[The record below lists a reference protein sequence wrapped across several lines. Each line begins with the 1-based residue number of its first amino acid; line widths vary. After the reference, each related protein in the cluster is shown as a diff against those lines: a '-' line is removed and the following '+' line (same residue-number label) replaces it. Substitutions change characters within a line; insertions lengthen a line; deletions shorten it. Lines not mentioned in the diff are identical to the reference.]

1 MKRVLF
7 FFLALVAAFP
17 QFALAQERKITA
29 VKCLHKPRIDG
40 FLDDACWRDAPKI
53 DRFVQREPEDGAPS
67 HERSEVQVLYTEEEI
82 FVGVTLYDSDPRGP
96 KTLLGRK
103 DNSLL
108 CDNVT
113 IWFDSLEDK
122 RSAFSFTL
130 NPSGVKKDSY
140 YYDNTKKDSSWE
152 AVWDGASRR
161 FTGGWSAEFRIPLHQ
176 LRYPSRKLYSWGFQ
190 VERFI
195 TRTRE
200 TSYWAP
206 VPKGSSQFV
215 SLFGTLEIPQ
225 SLPSPRKV
233 ELLPYFLGKSTLDRE
248 NREDPYSRY
257 PKRDADV
264 GIDVK
269 YGLTSN
275 LTLNLAM
282 NPDFGQVESDP
293 AFINLSAFEVY
304 LPEKRP
310 FFIEGASLY
319 KFRMNASGGGGD
331 MEGGGSDVGS
341 DTLFYSRRIG
351 RAPQGYP
358 RNARY
363 ADIPETIPITAALKV
378 SGKTKGGWSLGFLEA
393 VTPSMD
399 ASYIE
404 DFQGSEKSAQ
414 IEPLTSYTVLR
425 VQKDFR
431 AGRSALGGI
440 FTMVERNLDEESSNF
455 LSDNAMAGG
464 IDFRHR
470 WGRDRYEVTGSWVM
484 SRIEGSPEAI
494 LTAQESSARYF
505 QRPDNTYSDYD
516 PTRRSLSGY
525 GFHMS
530 AGKIG
535 GEGWLWSVGTSGKSP
550 GLELNDLGF
559 VPESDSWETFASLG
573 YNRYKPKGVIRNLR
587 LETELWDA
595 RNFKPERI
603 GYGLSGNAFLL
614 FMNYWSLQTSLERN
628 AHSLSPSALRGGPSL
643 WVAGSWEGSAGFSTD
658 YRKRVFMDLNAEYE
672 KGDEGLSST
681 SISGSITWRV
691 RQNLSLEFGPELSLE
706 KDPLQYIDTFK
717 EGLSSPRYL
726 FGKIDHK
733 TLGLTVRGDLAL
745 SPTLTL
751 QLYAQPFVS
760 SGEFSQF
767 REVLSS
773 RAEKESQRWHKFS
786 PSESLLSDGVYSLTR
801 PGENLPL
808 VVKNPD
814 FNFRQF
820 KLNLVLRWEF
830 RPGSALFLV
839 WNQGRG
845 DYAHQGRFRY
855 FQDLSDLF
863 GTHPRDVFLI
873 KISYLFDL

>member
-1 MKRVLF
+1 
-7 FFLALVAAFP
+7 
-17 QFALAQERKITA
+17 
-29 VKCLHKPRIDG
+29 
-40 FLDDACWRDAPKI
+40 
-53 DRFVQREPEDGAPS
+53 
-67 HERSEVQVLYTEEEI
+67 
-82 FVGVTLYDSDPRGP
+82 
-96 KTLLGRK
+96 
-103 DNSLL
+103 
-108 CDNVT
+108 
-113 IWFDSLEDK
+113 
-122 RSAFSFTL
+122 
-130 NPSGVKKDSY
+130 
-140 YYDNTKKDSSWE
+140 
-152 AVWDGASRR
+152 
-161 FTGGWSAEFRIPLHQ
+161 
-176 LRYPSRKLYSWGFQ
+176 
-190 VERFI
+190 
-195 TRTRE
+195 
-200 TSYWAP
+200 
-206 VPKGSSQFV
+206 
-215 SLFGTLEIPQ
+215 
-225 SLPSPRKV
+225 
-233 ELLPYFLGKSTLDRE
+233 
-248 NREDPYSRY
+248 
-257 PKRDADV
+257 
-264 GIDVK
+264 
-269 YGLTSN
+269 
-275 LTLNLAM
+275 
-282 NPDFGQVESDP
+282 
-293 AFINLSAFEVY
+293 
-304 LPEKRP
+304 
-310 FFIEGASLY
+310 
-319 KFRMNASGGGGD
+319 
-331 MEGGGSDVGS
+331 
-341 DTLFYSRRIG
+341 
-351 RAPQGYP
+351 
-358 RNARY
+358 
-363 ADIPETIPITAALKV
+363 
-378 SGKTKGGWSLGFLEA
+378 
-393 VTPSMD
+393 
-399 ASYIE
+399 
-404 DFQGSEKSAQ
+404 
-414 IEPLTSYTVLR
+414 
-425 VQKDFR
+425 
-431 AGRSALGGI
+431 
-440 FTMVERNLDEESSNF
+440 
-455 LSDNAMAGG
+455 
-464 IDFRHR
+464 
-470 WGRDRYEVTGSWVM
+470 
-484 SRIEGSPEAI
+484 
-494 LTAQESSARYF
+494 
-505 QRPDNTYSDYD
+505 
-516 PTRRSLSGY
+516 
-525 GFHMS
+525 MS

-773 RAEKESQRWHKFS
+773 RAEKESERWHKFS
-786 PSESLLSDGVYSLTR
+786 PTESLLSEGVYSLTR
-801 PGENLPL
+801 RGENQPL